1 LRDSLLSAHIRAIRD
16 YNQECHPA
24 NFLYRKGL
32 TMGIGGAE
40 MLILV
45 LIGALPVWPCWRI
58 CTKAGLPGALGL
70 VSLIPA
76 GLFVLLFVWAL
87 VDWPAVRRTGADL
100 GA

>member
-1 LRDSLLSAHIRAIRD
+1 
-16 YNQECHPA
+16 
-24 NFLYRKGL
+24 
-32 TMGIGGAE
+32 MGIGAAE

-76 GLFVLLFVWAL
+76 GLLVLLFVCAL
-87 VDWPAVRRTGADL
+87 ADWPALRRTGAGL
-100 GA
+100 EA